1 LSAGVGRGGAAPA
14 APRGRTN
21 ALDEEEKAV
30 KAWRIAI
37 AVATCAAGVAAAQP
51 ASEAPA
57 SFSAKQSAVG
67 TRFMVAAAHPLAV
80 DAGYDVLKRG
90 GTAMD
95 AAVAMQFV
103 LGLVEPQ
110 SSGLGGGAFIL
121 HYAAAD
127 KRLQA
132 YDGRETAPAAAR
144 PERFLVMF
152 GRPMGFFE
160 AVLSGRSVGVPGAL
174 AALELAHRQHGRLAW
189 SELAQPA
196 IALAERGFP
205 LAPRLHA
212 LLASDRFLRRDPYAA
227 RYLYEPDGRA
237 KAVGTILRNP
247 EYAAVVREVAARGAP
262 AFYRGAIARDV
273 AAAVQKHP
281 VEPGDLTVADL
292 ERYRAK
298 ERAPVCGA
306 FRAYRV
312 CGMPPPSSGG
322 IAVLQMLGIL
332 QHLPK
337 TSYPSDPLTA
347 VHFFAEAG
355 RLAYADRDRYVADP
369 DFVAVPVA
377 GLLAERYLAERA
389 ALVVAGRS
397 MRRAPPGHP
406 SPHVTSRMDGVTLE
420 LESTTHL
427 SVVDADGN
435 AVAMT
440 SSIEFTFGNHRF
452 VRGFLLNNQL
462 TDFAFRPEGEGA
474 AVANRV
480 AGGKR
485 PRSSMAPT
493 MVFDAEGRLV
503 LVAGSPGGQ
512 GIINYVAR
520 VVVATLDWGMRLQ
533 DALDAPNFGSR
544 NGPTDLERGT
554 AAEKLR
560 GELAAMGHDVRI
572 VGMNS
577 GTHAIQ
583 RVGESWIGAADPR
596 GDGVAR
602 GE

>member
-1 LSAGVGRGGAAPA
+1 VVKRWRLALVAAA
-14 APRGRTN
+14 
-21 ALDEEEKAV
+21 
-30 KAWRIAI
+30 
-37 AVATCAAGVAAAQP
+37 CAAGIALAQP
-51 ASEAPA
+51 APEAPSGLA
-57 SFSAKQSAVG
+57 AKQSAVG

-121 HYAAAD
+121 HYSAAD
-127 KRLQA
+127 KRVRA

-144 PERFLVMF
+144 PDRFLVMF

-160 AVLSGRSVGVPGAL
+160 AILSGRSVGVPGAV
-174 AALELAHRQHGRLAW
+174 AVLELAHRNHGRLTW
-189 SELAQPA
+189 SELATPA
-196 IALAERGFP
+196 VELAERGFP
-205 LAPRLHA
+205 LSPRLHA
-212 LLASDRFLRRDPYAA
+212 LLAWDRFLRRDPYAA
-227 RYLYEPDGRA
+227 RYLYESDGKP
-237 KAVGTILRNP
+237 KAVGTRLRNP
-247 EYAAVVREVAARGAP
+247 EYAAALRAVAAGGAP
-262 AFYRGAIARDV
+262 AFYAGPIARDI
-273 AAAVQKHP
+273 ATAVQKHP

-298 ERAPVCGA
+298 EREPVCGA

-332 QHLPK
+332 ERLPK
-337 TSYPSDPLTA
+337 TDHAQDPLAA
-347 VHFFAEAG
+347 VHLFAEAG

-369 DFVAVPVA
+369 DFVDVPVA
-377 GLLAERYLAERA
+377 GLIAEGYLAERA
-389 ALVVAGRS
+389 ALVSQERS
-397 MRRAPPGHP
+397 MRRAPAGHP
-406 SPHVTSRMDGVTLE
+406 SGSPPVSRWVDGATLE

-427 SVVDADGN
+427 SVVDAEGN

-440 SSIEFTFGNHRF
+440 SSIEFAFGNHRF

-462 TDFAFRPEGEGA
+462 TDFAFRPEA
-474 AVANRV
+474 AGVFVANRV
-480 AGGKR
+480 EGGKR
-485 PRSSMAPT
+485 PRSSMSPT
-493 MVFDAEGRLV
+493 MVFDADGRLV
-503 LVAGSPGGQ
+503 LVAGSPGGHA
-512 GIINYVAR
+512 IINYVAR
-520 VVVATLDWGMRLQ
+520 VLVATLDWKVGVQ

-544 NGPTDLERGT
+544 NGPTELERGT
-554 AAEKLR
+554 AAEALR
-560 GELAAMGHDVRI
+560 ARLATMGHDVR
-572 VGMNS
+572 VVDMTS

-583 RVGESWIGAADPR
+583 RVGERWIGAADPR
-596 GDGVAR
+596 RDGVAR

>member
-1 LSAGVGRGGAAPA
+1 MVR
-14 APRGRTN
+14 RWRF
-21 ALDEEEKAV
+21 AL
-30 KAWRIAI
+30 
-37 AVATCAAGVAAAQP
+37 AVAACATGMALAQP
-51 ASEAPA
+51 APEAPSGLA
-57 SFSAKQSAVG
+57 AKQSAVG

-95 AAVAMQFV
+95 AAVAMQLV

-121 HYAAAD
+121 HYSAAD
-127 KRLQA
+127 KRVRA

-160 AVLSGRSVGVPGAL
+160 AILSGRSVGVPGAV
-174 AALELAHRQHGRLAW
+174 AVLELAHRNHGRLAW
-189 SELAQPA
+189 GELAAPA
-196 IALAERGFP
+196 VELAERGFP
-205 LAPRLHA
+205 LSPRLNA
-212 LLASDRFLRRDPYAA
+212 ELARDRFLRRDPYAA
-227 RYLYEPDGRA
+227 RYLYEPDG
-237 KAVGTILRNP
+237 KPKPVGTVLRNP
-247 EYAAVVREVAARGAP
+247 EYAATLREVAAGGAP
-262 AFYRGAIARDV
+262 AFYVGPIARDI
-273 AAAVQKHP
+273 ATAVQKHP

-298 ERAPVCGA
+298 EREPVCGA

-332 QHLPK
+332 ERLPK
-337 TSYPSDPLTA
+337 TDYAQDSLAA
-347 VHFFAEAG
+347 VHLFAEAG

-369 DFVAVPVA
+369 DFIDVPVA
-377 GLLAERYLAERA
+377 GLIAEGYLAERA
-389 ALVVAGRS
+389 ALVSPERS
-397 MRRAPPGHP
+397 LRRAPAGHP
-406 SPHVTSRMDGVTLE
+406 SGSPPLSRVEGAALE

-427 SVVDADGN
+427 SVVDAEGN

-440 SSIEFTFGNHRF
+440 SSIEFAFGNHRF

-462 TDFAFRPEGEGA
+462 TDFAFRPEEAGA
-474 AVANRV
+474 PVANRV
-480 AGGKR
+480 EGGKR
-485 PRSSMAPT
+485 PRSSMSPT
-493 MVFDAEGRLV
+493 MVFDADGRLV
-503 LVAGSPGGQ
+503 LLAGSPGGHA
-512 GIINYVAR
+512 IINYVAR
-520 VVVATLDWGMRLQ
+520 VLVATLDWKMALQ

-544 NGPTDLERGT
+544 NGPTELERGT
-554 AAEKLR
+554 PVETLR
-560 GELAAMGHDVRI
+560 ARLAAMGHDVRVI
-572 VGMNS
+572 DMTS

-583 RVGESWIGAADPR
+583 RVGETWIGAADPR
-596 GDGVAR
+596 RDGVAR